1 MEYREI
7 IFFSKLKII
16 IGLSNLNV
24 HSCWRIHFV
33 VLSDLIPK
41 YKMIQTS
48 FKMVFKICFEVGFEI
63 EKKKRKEEKENPP
76 SPIFFWPSPPAA
88 QLPSLVG
95 LAHQRAA
102 FPSSPSPSR
111 SFGPAPTRPSART
124 RPKPAMRT
132 HASLPLPFL
141 SLMRGPRTLSH

>member
-1 MEYREI
+1 MKYREI

-48 FKMVFKICFEVGFEI
+48 FKMVFKICFEVGFQI
-63 EKKKRKEEKENPP
+63 EKKKRKEEKEKT
-76 SPIFFWPSPPAA
+76 S
-88 QLPSLVG
+88 
-95 LAHQRAA
+95 
-102 FPSSPSPSR
+102 
-111 SFGPAPTRPSART
+111 
-124 RPKPAMRT
+124 
-132 HASLPLPFL
+132 L
-141 SLMRGPRTLSH
+141 SLSTSGPKAQVSPQAWPVSAAHKCSSSTH